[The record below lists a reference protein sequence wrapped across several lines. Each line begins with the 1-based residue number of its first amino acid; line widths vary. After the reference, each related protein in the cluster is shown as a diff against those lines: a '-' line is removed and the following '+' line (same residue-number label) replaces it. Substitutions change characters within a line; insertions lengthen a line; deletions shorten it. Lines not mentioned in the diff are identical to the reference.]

1 MINNFSILI
10 TNYSTV
16 AGEPGP
22 AGKVLDM
29 NRRQLVAEEAEEGAA
44 LSSPNSAI
52 STFQVNFPIYRN
64 GNKLL
69 GKRECEGDHVERWGN
84 SSSRASDEED
94 GSARKKLR
102 LTKEQSA
109 FLEESFKEHNT
120 LNPVSQTSY
129 HSFLDFLSV

>member
-1 MINNFSILI
+1 M
-10 TNYSTV
+10 
-16 AGEPGP
+16 
-22 AGKVLDM
+22 
-29 NRRQLVAEEAEEGAA
+29 AEETEEGAA

-52 STFQVNFPIYRN
+52 STFQVNIPIYRN
-64 GNKLL
+64 GNMLL
-69 GKRECEGDHVERWGN
+69 GKRESEGDVERWGN

-120 LNPVSQTSY
+120 LNPVSQRILILIKDFNFIDSIFKVL
-129 HSFLDFLSV
+129 SFEPIIF